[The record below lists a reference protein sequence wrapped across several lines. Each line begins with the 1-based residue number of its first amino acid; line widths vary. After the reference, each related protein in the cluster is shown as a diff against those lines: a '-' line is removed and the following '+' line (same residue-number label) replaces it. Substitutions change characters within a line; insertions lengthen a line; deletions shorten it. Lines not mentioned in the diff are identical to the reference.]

1 MFGST
6 NSTFGNTNPQFGQT
20 TAQNAPL
27 FGGFQ
32 QQNSLNLN
40 QQQNTGLFGQQQNPG
55 FSGGSFG
62 NNNASLF
69 NN

>member
-20 TAQNAPL
+20 TAQNALL
-27 FGGFQ
+27 FGGF

-40 QQQNTGLFGQQQNPG
+40 QQ
-55 FSGGSFG
+55 
-62 NNNASLF
+62 
-69 NN
+69 